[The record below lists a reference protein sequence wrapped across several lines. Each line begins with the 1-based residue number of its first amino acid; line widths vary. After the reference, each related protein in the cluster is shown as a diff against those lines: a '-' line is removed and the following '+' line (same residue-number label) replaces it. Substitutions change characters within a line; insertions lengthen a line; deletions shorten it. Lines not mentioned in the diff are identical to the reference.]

1 MTTRAT
7 MRELF
12 AATAM
17 LATVILTLVLAVV
30 LCGSDATAQTTLTP
44 PPKKPEAAAP
54 KKDQGPQNALQGFS
68 QNRDQ
73 PVKIQAASLEMREKD
88 KLATF
93 TGDVHLINGDTEM
106 RCKSLQVFYDDDP
119 KAAQTQTMKAAD
131 PGPSG
136 ERQIKRIEAKG
147 SVTVVQKDQNAVGE
161 SATFNMRENTVT
173 LIGNVIVTRGAD
185 VLRGQRLV
193 VDLTSGVSKMDG
205 GRVDVLI
212 DTRKPPEKTP
222 EKK

>member
-1 MTTRAT
+1 MMTRIA
-7 MRELF
+7 MRGLLAAASMLLVVELGGP
-12 AATAM
+12 
-17 LATVILTLVLAVV
+17 AV
-30 LCGSDATAQTTLTP
+30 SAQTSLTP
-44 PPKKPEAAAP
+44 PASAPAKKQDAAAP

-73 PVKIQAASLEMREKD
+73 PVKIQAASLELREKD
-88 KLATF
+88 KIATF

-106 RCKSLQVFYDDDP
+106 RCKSLLVFYDDDP
-119 KAAQTQTMKAAD
+119 NPKAQTMKAAD
-131 PGPSG
+131 PGPGG

-147 SVTVVQKDQNAVGE
+147 GVTVTQKDQNAIGE
-161 SATFNMRENTVT
+161 TATFNMRENTVT
-173 LIGNVIVTRGAD
+173 LIGNVVVTRGAD

-212 DTRKPPEKTP
+212 DTRKPPEK
-222 EKK
+222 K

>member
-1 MTTRAT
+1 MKVRAT

-12 AATAM
+12 AAAAM
-17 LATVILTLVLAVV
+17 IMAAA
-30 LCGSDATAQTTLTP
+30 LCGPAATAQTALTAP
-44 PPKKPEAAAP
+44 SKKPEAAAP

-106 RCKSLQVFYDDDP
+106 RCRSLVVFYDDDP
-119 KAAQTQTMKAAD
+119 KDPKAAQNLKAAE

-147 SVTVVQKDQNAVGE
+147 GVTVVQKDQTAVGE
-161 SATFNMRENTVT
+161 NATFNMRENTVM

-212 DTRKPPEKTP
+212 DTRKPPEK
-222 EKK
+222 K

>member
-1 MTTRAT
+1 
-7 MRELF
+7 MRERINMREVF

-17 LATVILTLVLAVV
+17 IIAVT
-30 LCGSDATAQTTLTP
+30 LCGLDATAQTALTP

-73 PVKIQAASLEMREKD
+73 PVKIQAASLEIREKD
-88 KLATF
+88 KRATF
-93 TGDVHLINGDTEM
+93 TGDVHLVNGDTEM
-106 RCKSLQVFYDDDP
+106 RCKSLVVFYDDDA
-119 KAAQTQTMKAAD
+119 KAQSMKAAD
-131 PGPSG
+131 PGPNG

-147 SVTVVQKDQNAVGE
+147 GVTVTQKDQNAVGE
-161 SATFNMRENTVT
+161 TATFNMRENTVT
-173 LIGNVIVTRGAD
+173 LIGNVIVTRGGD

-212 DTRKPPEKTP
+212 DTRKPPEK
-222 EKK
+222 K

>member
-7 MRELF
+7 MLF

-17 LATVILTLVLAVV
+17 IFAVA
-30 LCGSDATAQTTLTP
+30 LFAPDATAQTSLAA
-44 PPKKPEAAAP
+44 PPKKPDAAAP
-54 KKDQGPQNALQGFS
+54 KKEKDQGPQNALQGFS

-106 RCKSLQVFYDDDP
+106 RCKVLVVFYDDDTKDP

-147 SVTVVQKDQNAVGE
+147 GVTVVQKDQNAVGE

-185 VLRGQRLV
+185 VLRGQRLA
-193 VDLTSGVSKMDG
+193 G
-205 GRVDVLI
+205 GRGFGTGAVYTQAGSLVASFAQESVI
-212 DTRKPPEKTP
+212 RSFR
-222 EKK
+222 

>member
-1 MTTRAT
+1 
-7 MRELF
+7 MRERINMREVF

-17 LATVILTLVLAVV
+17 IIAVT
-30 LCGSDATAQTTLTP
+30 LCGLDATAQTALTP

-73 PVKIQAASLEMREKD
+73 PVKIQAASLEIREKD
-88 KLATF
+88 KRATF
-93 TGDVHLINGDTEM
+93 TGDVHLVNGDTEM
-106 RCKSLQVFYDDDP
+106 RCRSLVVFYDDDA
-119 KAAQTQTMKAAD
+119 KAQNMKAAD
-131 PGPSG
+131 PGPNG

-147 SVTVVQKDQNAVGE
+147 GVTVTQKDQNAVGE
-161 SATFNMRENTVT
+161 TATFNMRENTVT
-173 LIGNVIVTRGAD
+173 LIGNVIVTRGGD

-212 DTRKPPEKTP
+212 DTRKPPEK
-222 EKK
+222 K

>member
-7 MRELF
+7 MLF

-17 LATVILTLVLAVV
+17 IFAVA
-30 LCGSDATAQTTLTP
+30 LFAPDATAQTSLAA
-44 PPKKPEAAAP
+44 PPKKPDAAAP
-54 KKDQGPQNALQGFS
+54 KKEKDQGPQNALQGFS

-106 RCKSLQVFYDDDP
+106 RCKVLVVFYDDDTKDP

-147 SVTVVQKDQNAVGE
+147 GVTVVQKDQNAVGE

-185 VLRGQRLV
+185 VLRGQRLA

-212 DTRKPPEKTP
+212 DTRKPPEK
-222 EKK
+222 K